1 MHHFLLVLTFS
12 LAVFQN
18 VMALPFLPVDN
29 PQLRSDIERISR
41 AGLLNLPLSS
51 WPLSQAAVRRELDK
65 ANQEE
70 IPAELIAV
78 VNRVRMAINPI
89 PPKQLPQVS
98 MNLSA
103 SKDPAVLRSF
113 GDTTREQLGA
123 TLNVQGS
130 MAGGYYQL
138 ATTIVKDPLDEDN
151 TRFDGSHIT
160 YLLGDWWLTAGAIE
174 RWWGPGWASSLVF
187 SNNARPVP
195 GLSLQRSVSDP
206 SELPVLNLLGPW
218 SATAFIGQMDDERAI
233 NQAKLLGLSVAFKPH
248 PRVEIALH
256 RTAQWGG
263 EGRPQSASNL
273 LKLIT
278 GRGDNCYDSECREDE
293 PGNQL
298 GGIDVRLELPKF
310 TLYGQL
316 IGEDEANAWPAKKA
330 WQLGVSGGLQAL
342 GLQGSWYIEQSDTR
356 CASSKASGYNCF
368 YNHSIYQSGYR
379 YQGRAIGASWDNDSR
394 VLSAGATLTASNGDI
409 YTVKLHNGELNRDSL
424 ASSEPSLHSIAPQ
437 GAKLRQYSLAWQ
449 RPTGWGEWSLGADYS
464 SQRFDEFG
472 RQTRRAGFEAAVTY
486 YWNQR

>member
-1 MHHFLLVLTFS
+1 MQHHLLIWIFS
-12 LAVFQN
+12 VALFQSALAS
-18 VMALPFLPVDN
+18 PFLSADDA
-29 PQLRSDIERISR
+29 QLRSDVERLSR
-41 AGLLNLPLSS
+41 AGLINLPLSS
-51 WPLSQAAVRRELDK
+51 WPLSQAAVLGALGK
-65 ANQEE
+65 SNQEN
-70 IPAELIAV
+70 IPAELTAV
-78 VNRVRMAINPI
+78 LNRVRMAIKPI
-89 PPKQLPQVS
+89 PPKQPSQVS
-98 MNLSA
+98 MHLSA

-113 GDTTREQLGA
+113 GDTAREQLEA

-138 ATTIVKDPLDEDN
+138 TTSVVKDPLDEDN
-151 TRFDGSHIT
+151 SRFDGSHIT

-174 RWWGPGWASSLVF
+174 RWWGPGWASSLIL

-195 GLSLQRSVSDP
+195 GLSLQRSVSEA
-206 SELPVLNLLGPW
+206 SQLPVLSLLGPW
-218 SATAFIGQMDDERAI
+218 SATAFIGQKDDERAI
-233 NQAKLLGLSVAFKPH
+233 NQAKLLGMSVAFKPH

-263 EGRPQSASNL
+263 QGRPQSASNL

-394 VLSAGATLTASNGDI
+394 ALSAGIIVTADNGDI
-409 YTVKLHNGELNRDSL
+409 YSLRAHNGEINRDSL
-424 ASSEPSLHSIAPQ
+424 NSGEPSFHTVAPN
-437 GAKLRQYSLAWQ
+437 GAKLNYYDFSWKRSTAW
-449 RPTGWGEWSLGADYS
+449 GSWSLGANYNS
-464 SQRFDEFG
+464 ELIDELG
-472 RQTRRAGFEAAVTY
+472 RQTQRLGVQAGLKY
-486 YWNQR
+486 LWR

>member
-1 MHHFLLVLTFS
+1 MQHHLLIWIFS
-12 LAVFQN
+12 VALFQSALAS
-18 VMALPFLPVDN
+18 PFLPADN
-29 PQLRSDIERISR
+29 PQLRSDIERLSR
-41 AGLLNLPLSS
+41 AGLINLPLSS

-65 ANQEE
+65 ANQEK
-70 IPAELIAV
+70 IPAEFIAV
-78 VNRVRMAINPI
+78 VNRVRMAIKPI
-89 PPKQLPQVS
+89 PPKQPPKVS

-123 TLNVQGS
+123 TLNMQGS

-138 ATTIVKDPLDEDN
+138 ATTIAKDPLDEDN

-160 YLLGDWWLTAGAIE
+160 YSLGNWWLTAGAIE

-273 LKLIT
+273 LKLII

-330 WQLGVSGGLQAL
+330 WQLGVSGELQAL
-342 GLQGSWYIEQSDTR
+342 SLQGSWYIEQSDTR

-379 YQGRAIGASWDNDSR
+379 YQGRVIAASWDNDSR
-394 VLSAGATLTASNGDI
+394 VLSAGVIVTADNGDI
-409 YTVKLHNGELNRDSL
+409 YSLRVHNGEINRDSL
-424 ASSEPSLHSIAPQ
+424 NSGEPSFHTVAPN
-437 GAKLRQYSLAWQ
+437 GAKLNYYDLSWKRSMAW
-449 RPTGWGEWSLGADYS
+449 GSWSLGANYS
-464 SQRFDEFG
+464 SDLIDGLG
-472 RQTRRAGFEAAVTY
+472 RQTQRLGFHAGLRY
-486 YWNQR
+486 HWR